1 MIIFKKIRWKN
12 FLSTGN
18 LFIEMDL
25 SGFTS
30 TLIIGKNGHGKS
42 QFLDAVSF
50 VLFNRPFRNINKNQ
64 LVNSIVKKQ
73 CVVEIEFEIGPN
85 SYKIVRGIRPNTF
98 EVYENEKLLN
108 QEASVKDYQEVLETQ
123 ILKTNHKTFC
133 QVVILGSA
141 NHLHF
146 MQLPAASRRQVI
158 EDLLDLNLFT
168 TMNVLVKGQIADNN
182 ETISETKYQKQL
194 LEEKLKITKKH
205 LQELQNNNEKL
216 IEEKKNRISEAEVS
230 ILDIE
235 KKLEGIT
242 KKFEELNA
250 SITDEEKVSNRK
262 RQLEQVGFKI
272 NQKKKELEDEVT
284 FFTHHD
290 NCPTCHQGLDDTF
303 KSERIRKIESTLLEI
318 HEGLA
323 KWQIEFGRTTERES
337 NISNVRRTINDTRI
351 DLVTLN
357 TQKES
362 LYEYIRGLKKEISES
377 VVVVKEDSD
386 LAIIEADMVKVDEK
400 YSELLEQ
407 KNILSVLGT
416 MLKDN
421 GVKAKIIKQFIP
433 VINKLINKYLEEM
446 EFMCLFELDEE
457 FNETIKSRY
466 RDDFS
471 YDSFSEGEKMRINLA
486 ILFAWRAIAK
496 MRNSMN
502 TNLLIMDEVF
512 DSSLDNDGSELFM
525 SIIKYLTPGN
535 NTFIIS
541 HKGEEILDKFDR
553 TLRFEKVKNFSR
565 IAE

>member
-1 MIIFKKIRWKN
+1 MIIFKAIRWKN

-18 LFIEMDL
+18 LFIEML
-25 SGFTS
+25 LNEHTS

-50 VLFNRPFRNINKNQ
+50 VLFNKPFRNINKNQ
-64 LVNSIVKKQ
+64 LVNSITKKQ
-73 CVVEIEFEIGPN
+73 TVVEVEFEIGQN
-85 SYKIVRGIRPNTF
+85 QYKIVRGIRPNVF
-98 EVYENEKLLN
+98 EVYENGKLLN
-108 QEASVKDYQEVLETQ
+108 QDANVKDYQEVLETK

-146 MQLPAASRRQVI
+146 MQLPAAARRQII
-158 EDLLDLNLFT
+158 EDLLDLDLFT
-168 TMNVLVKGQIADNN
+168 TMNGIVKTEIASNN
-182 ETISETKYQKQL
+182 EKLSENRYEKKL
-194 LEEKLKITKKH
+194 LEEKLAMTKKH
-205 LQELQNNNEKL
+205 MQELQANNEKL
-216 IEEKKNRISEAEVS
+216 IEEKKARVTETEAV
-230 ILDIE
+230 ILDIDE
-235 KKLEGIT
+235 KLKGIT
-242 KKFEELNA
+242 EKLHELNE
-250 SITDEEKVSNRK
+250 SIADEEKVLKRK
-262 RQLEQVGFKI
+262 RSLEEVGFKI
-272 NQKKKELEDEVT
+272 KQKKKEIENELA
-284 FFTHHD
+284 FFKDHD
-290 NCPTCHQGLDDTF
+290 DCPTCRQGINEEF
-303 KSERIRKIESTLLEI
+303 KLQRNSDLETNLTEINAGLGKWESEYTSSCLREASILKV
-318 HEGLA
+318 
-323 KWQIEFGRTTERES
+323 RT
-337 NISNVRRTINDTRI
+337 NISETRI
-351 DLVTLN
+351 ELVTLN

-362 LYEYIRGLKKEISES
+362 HYAYIRELKKEIAAS
-377 VVVVKEDSD
+377 VAEVKTDNDIELIQASITKADRE
-386 LAIIEADMVKVDEK
+386 LAALTDE
-400 YSELLEQ
+400 

-421 GVKAKIIKQFIP
+421 GVKAKIIKQYIP

-457 FNETIKSRY
+457 FNESIKSRY

-512 DSSLDNDGSELFM
+512 DSSLDNDGSEHFM

-541 HKGEEILDKFDR
+541 HKGEEILDKFDK
-553 TLRFEKVKNFSR
+553 TIRFEKVKNFSR
-565 IAE
+565 IVE